1 MCKTKKVKLQENE
14 FEVTP
19 WRILS
24 AGGDFMFP
32 NGFGMNGY
40 WGPENYVLGAALFDW
55 HKDFDDLPEEVKEY
69 LTQHEYEIHSE
80 NDVDRLVRTYNQKR

>member
-1 MCKTKKVKLQENE
+1 MCKTKKVKLQGNE
-14 FEVTP
+14 FEVTL

>member
-1 MCKTKKVKLQENE
+1 MCKTKKVKLWGNE

-24 AGGDFMFP
+24 PGGDFMFP

>member
-1 MCKTKKVKLQENE
+1 
-14 FEVTP
+14 
-19 WRILS
+19 
-24 AGGDFMFP
+24 MFP

-40 WGPENYVLGAALFDW
+40 WGPETYVLGAALFDW

>member
-1 MCKTKKVKLQENE
+1 MCKTKKVKLQGNE
-14 FEVTP
+14 FEVTL

-80 NDVDRLVRTYNQKR
+80 NDVDRLVRTYNQKK

>member
-1 MCKTKKVKLQENE
+1 M
-14 FEVTP
+14 EVTP

>member
-1 MCKTKKVKLQENE
+1 
-14 FEVTP
+14 
-19 WRILS
+19 
-24 AGGDFMFP
+24 MFP

-40 WGPENYVLGAALFDW
+40 WGPENYVLGAALFDY
-55 HKDFDDLPEEVKEY
+55 LPEEVKEY

>member
-1 MCKTKKVKLQENE
+1 
-14 FEVTP
+14 
-19 WRILS
+19 
-24 AGGDFMFP
+24 MFP

-69 LTQHEYEIHSE
+69 LTQHEYEIH
-80 NDVDRLVRTYNQKR
+80 TAKTTWTA

>member
-1 MCKTKKVKLQENE
+1 
-14 FEVTP
+14 
-19 WRILS
+19 
-24 AGGDFMFP
+24 MFP

-80 NDVDRLVRTYNQKR
+80 NDVDRLVRTYNQKREKEKRKRAPGQARYTFSLFLYTVFDFRG

>member
-1 MCKTKKVKLQENE
+1 
-14 FEVTP
+14 
-19 WRILS
+19 
-24 AGGDFMFP
+24 MFP

-69 LTQHEYEIHSE
+69 LTPVSYTHLKPEAA
-80 NDVDRLVRTYNQKR
+80 RRGL

>member
-1 MCKTKKVKLQENE
+1 
-14 FEVTP
+14 
-19 WRILS
+19 
-24 AGGDFMFP
+24 MFP

-40 WGPENYVLGAALFDW
+40 WG
-55 HKDFDDLPEEVKEY
+55 KEY